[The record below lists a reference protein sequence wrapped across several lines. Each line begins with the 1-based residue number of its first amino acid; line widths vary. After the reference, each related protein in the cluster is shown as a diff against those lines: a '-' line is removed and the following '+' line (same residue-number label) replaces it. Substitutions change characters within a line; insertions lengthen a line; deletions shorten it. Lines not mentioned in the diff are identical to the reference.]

1 MKQLIKIYSKV
12 NELVKYTTTD
22 NTNQAKIATV
32 LKDIETLA
40 NTMLGKHD
48 KNVDIKQVVQ
58 THQAYLF
65 KIHDVLVGK
74 FAKLYMSPD
83 LLVKTRKIHD
93 KIFNIFNIKQ
103 PRKRFAHLPTFL
115 ATTFCK
121 GVTFFANDTGIDRKP
136 YYHRDD
142 SCGSFDKQ
150 KKSLTKEQLKTC
162 YIERLIY
169 DKIFTHVFYEQDLGH
184 LYELR
189 AMELLFQ
196 DAYKHLK
203 IDVDI
208 GFSDGIHPDTLT
220 IIERYTETTPKYT
233 TYVYNKRWGSTTVYC
248 HKYED
253 GLKYS
258 KVQTYEHEE
267 AFLASP

>member
-1 MKQLIKIYSKV
+1 MKQLIKIYSKAI
-12 NELVKYTTTD
+12 ELVKYTTTD
-22 NTNQAKIATV
+22 NTNQAKIAMV
-32 LKDIETLA
+32 LKDIETIT
-40 NTMLGKHD
+40 NKMLDKRQHD
-48 KNVDIKQVVQ
+48 KSIDIKQVVQ

-74 FAKLYMSPD
+74 FAKLYIPLD
-83 LLVKTRKIHD
+83 LLVTTRKIHD
-93 KIFNIFNIKQ
+93 KIFNFFNIKQ

-121 GVTFFANDTGIDRKP
+121 GVTFFANKP

-169 DKIFTHVFYEQDLGH
+169 DKIFTHIFYEQDLGH

-189 AMELLFQ
+189 TMEILFQ
-196 DAYKHLK
+196 DAYEHLK

-208 GFSDGIHPDTLT
+208 GFSDGIHPDSLT
-220 IIERYTETTPKYT
+220 IIERYIETTPKYT
-233 TYVYNKRWGSTTVYC
+233 TYVYNKRWGSTMVYC
-248 HKYED
+248 HKYEN
-253 GLKYS
+253 GMKYS